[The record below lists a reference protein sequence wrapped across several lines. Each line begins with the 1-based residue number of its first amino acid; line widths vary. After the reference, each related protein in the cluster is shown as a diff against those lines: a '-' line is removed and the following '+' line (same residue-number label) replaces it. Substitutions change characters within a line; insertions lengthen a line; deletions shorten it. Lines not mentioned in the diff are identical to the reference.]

1 MWRHLAESP
10 RLRYLPW
17 VLILQTQWGK
27 HGRSPQYTRSHQDC
41 PTSSSQAPSMAPSSS
56 RSTPQLGATVVPLA
70 RVHKLEAQMATLL
83 HHIQPWMQ
91 KSIAE
96 SEARM
101 EQRMEGMMDQ
111 KVQAINKRL
120 DAFELRILE
129 QSAPAI
135 DLSAL
140 QAELASL
147 RTEVDAILAAPSV
160 EPQVAPTA
168 LADDTV
174 LDTLFSRTAEEGLE
188 PTHAKGKRHR
198 SHRTEEE
205 KAQKRQRRQEKEVR
219 RASILDEE
227 LRQQR
232 VHERVAKASSS
243 AQL

>member
-1 MWRHLAESP
+1 
-10 RLRYLPW
+10 
-17 VLILQTQWGK
+17 
-27 HGRSPQYTRSHQDC
+27 
-41 PTSSSQAPSMAPSSS
+41 
-56 RSTPQLGATVVPLA
+56 
-70 RVHKLEAQMATLL
+70 MATLL
-83 HHIQPWMQ
+83 HHIQLWMQ

-96 SEARM
+96 SEAKIER
-101 EQRMEGMMDQ
+101 RMEGMMDR
-111 KVQAINKRL
+111 KVQAVNKRL

-129 QSAPAI
+129 RSTPAI

-147 RTEVDAILAAPSV
+147 RTDVDSILAAPSI

-174 LDTLFSRTAEEGLE
+174 LDALFSGTAEEGLA

-205 KAQKRQRRQEKEVR
+205 KAQKRQCRQKKEAR
-219 RASILDEE
+219 RASLLDEE

-232 VHERVAKASSS
+232 VRERVAGASSS
-243 AQL
+243 APVVEVQPILRDVVSTIDGAVRVIESTTEGDMIADVGTTEGAPTIVPASSGKPDPSSC